1 MKMKNIEVEVLERI
15 YENLLM
21 IKETIVRVIKIQDID
36 KELNI
41 CLKDILNLYQRL
53 IYSVIG
59 MIKNRN
65 KNKGEK
71 DIGLA
76 NKMATYMSVKINLKK
91 CDNINQVL
99 NIVKQDIL
107 IRNEEIKDIIKEY
120 TKISKTI
127 INLCDRIDSVNKK
140 CIETIEREMCIK
152 KEYH

>member
-1 MKMKNIEVEVLERI
+1 MKIKKIEVEVLDII

-21 IKETIVRVIKIQDID
+21 IRETIVRVIKIQDID

-65 KNKGEK
+65 SNKEEKN
-71 DIGLA
+71 ISLA
-76 NKMATYMSVKINLKK
+76 NKIATYMSVKINLKI

-99 NIVKQDIL
+99 YIVKHDIL
-107 IRNEEIKDIIKEY
+107 IRNEEINNAIKGY

-127 INLCDRIDSVNKK
+127 INLCNRIDSVNKK
-140 CIETIEREMCIK
+140 CIETIERGVCIK